1 MQQRD
6 LFRDT
11 FCQGFCSKGTG
22 PPPLSERCA
31 EALGTTYHI
40 LHTTYHIPH
49 TTYHVHRIPI
59 LDCSLLE
66 VCNIT
71 NTSCASEREGDVD
84 FAVASGAVHAWWSGF
99 EDAETDVPAG
109 ESRHGTWVGTCR
121 QQSLLRGED
130 AEQDAKGDSQEK
142 CPQGYGAGGTEGK
155 HRAAEPP
162 RCARPADSPGSTG
175 SAW

>member
-1 MQQRD
+1 MQRRD
-6 LFRDT
+6 LFSDT
-11 FCQGFCSKGTG
+11 FCEDFFQKGRD
-22 PPPLSERCA
+22 PPLSERCA

-49 TTYHVHRIPI
+49 TTYHVHPIPI

-109 ESRHGTWVGTCR
+109 ETWHLGRH
-121 QQSLLRGED
+121 L
-130 AEQDAKGDSQEK
+130 
-142 CPQGYGAGGTEGK
+142 
-155 HRAAEPP
+155 
-162 RCARPADSPGSTG
+162 SPVSTP
-175 SAW
+175 